1 MLTMKEVQT
10 LNSRIKEIRN
20 EAALSMRAFADRI
33 GVSSGAVAALESGRN
48 NPSEQTVRAI
58 CSEFGV
64 FREWLET
71 GEGPKYKTAPA
82 GGIEQELRD
91 ILGVDDPF
99 AVAVLSSLAK
109 MPPQW
114 WDLWREELYK
124 AVEAQ
129 KKSSE

>member
-1 MLTMKEVQT
+1 MNL
-10 LNSRIKEIRN
+10 RIKEIRIDAN
-20 EAALSMRAFADRI
+20 LSMRAFAERI
-33 GVSSGAVAALESGRN
+33 GISSSAVALIETGKN

-58 CSEFGV
+58 CSEFKV

-71 GEGPKYKTAPA
+71 GEGPKYKTAPT

-91 ILGVDDPF
+91 ILGIDDPF

>member
-1 MLTMKEVQT
+1 MNL
-10 LNSRIKEIRN
+10 RIKEIRIDAN
-20 EAALSMRAFADRI
+20 LSMRAFAERI
-33 GVSSGAVAALESGRN
+33 GISSSAVALIETGKN

-58 CSEFGV
+58 CSEFKV

-71 GEGPKYKTAPA
+71 GEGPKYKAAPT

>member
-1 MLTMKEVQT
+1 MK
-10 LNSRIKEIRN
+10 NRIKEIRKDKHLTQ
-20 EAALSMRAFADRI
+20 EAFGKEI
-33 GVSSGAVAALESGRN
+33 GVTGASVSRMESGIYEVTE
-48 NPSEQTVRAI
+48 SLMISI
-58 CSEFGV
+58 CREFGV

>member
-1 MLTMKEVQT
+1 MNL
-10 LNSRIKEIRN
+10 RIKEIRIDAN
-20 EAALSMRAFADRI
+20 LSMRAFAERI
-33 GVSSGAVAALESGRN
+33 GISSSAVALIETGKN

-58 CSEFGV
+58 CSEFKV

-91 ILGVDDPF
+91 ILGVDHPF
-99 AVAVLSSLAK
+99 AVACLSALAQ

-114 WDLWREELYK
+114 WELFREELYK
-124 AVEAQ
+124 KVDEVQ

>member
-1 MLTMKEVQT
+1 MNL
-10 LNSRIKEIRN
+10 RIKEIRIDAN
-20 EAALSMRAFADRI
+20 LSMRAFAGRI
-33 GVSSGAVAALESGRN
+33 GISSSAVALIETGKN

-58 CSEFGV
+58 CSEFKV

>member
-1 MLTMKEVQT
+1 METVNE
-10 LNSRIKEIRN
+10 RISGLIN
-20 EAALSMRAFADRI
+20 ELQIKKSEFADRI
-33 GVSSGAVAALESGRN
+33 HITPAFVS
-48 NPSEQTVRAI
+48 QI
-58 CSEFGV
+58 CSGVRQPSDRTISDICREFGI

-71 GEGPKYKTAPA
+71 GEGQKYKTAPT

>member
-1 MLTMKEVQT
+1 MK
-10 LNSRIKEIRN
+10 NRIKEIRKDQGLN
-20 EAALSMRAFADRI
+20 QTEFGERI
-33 GVSSGAVAALESGRN
+33 SVKQGTVAGYENGTRTPLD
-48 NPSEQTVRAI
+48 TVLASI
-58 CSEFGV
+58 CREFGV

-71 GEGPKYKTAPA
+71 GEGPKYKQKPSS
-82 GGIEQELRD
+82 GIEQEIRD

-114 WDLWREELYK
+114 WELWREELYK

>member
-1 MLTMKEVQT
+1 MNL
-10 LNSRIKEIRN
+10 RIKEIRTN
-20 EAALSMRAFADRI
+20 ANLSMRAFAERI
-33 GVSSGAVAALESGRN
+33 GISSSAVALIETGKN

-58 CSEFGV
+58 CSEFSV

-71 GEGPKYKTAPA
+71 GEGPKYKKAPE
-82 GGIEQELRD
+82 GGIEQEIRD

-109 MPPQW
+109 MPPEFW
-114 WDLWREELYK
+114 AAWREELYK

>member
-1 MLTMKEVQT
+1 METI
-10 LNSRIKEIRN
+10 N
-20 EAALSMRAFADRI
+20 DRI
-33 GVSSGAVAALESGRN
+33 AFLITDLDIKKIEFAEKIGISPAFVS
-48 NPSEQTVRAI
+48 QI
-58 CSEFGV
+58 CSGVRQPSDRTISDICREFGV

-71 GEGPKYKTAPA
+71 GEGPKYKQKPS
-82 GGIEQELRD
+82 GGIEQEIRD

-109 MPPQW
+109 MPPQFW
-114 WDLWREELYK
+114 ELWREELYK